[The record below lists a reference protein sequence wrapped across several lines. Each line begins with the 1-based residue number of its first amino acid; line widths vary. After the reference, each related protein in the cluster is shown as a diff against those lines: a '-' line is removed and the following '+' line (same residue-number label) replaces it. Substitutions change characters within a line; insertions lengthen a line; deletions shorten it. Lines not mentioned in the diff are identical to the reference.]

1 MLNKSNE
8 IIFFRL
14 TAIERKVME
23 DFEKYVSMFIKK
35 VGVDHRYASFD
46 FCYSYFYRTHVLNMG
61 ENEDKEKSCMVL
73 WSYLASWGMLRGS
86 SHLLQKSPAYL
97 LDLIDYIRTIYE
109 DAIKIDVD
117 SYNDETITKLIDIY
131 KNVESRLAIPNKFK
145 PSVTLVTKIM
155 LGVFANV
162 PAYDQYVKKAFG
174 INTFNKKSLKVIV
187 EYYNEYNK
195 DGAVDQLAEMQDVL
209 VFPNIEG
216 VELTYTKAK
225 IIDMYG
231 FQKGISEE

>member
-46 FCYSYFYRTHVLNMG
+46 FCYSYFYRVHVLNSG
-61 ENEDKEKSCMVL
+61 KKEDKEKSCMVL

-86 SHLLQKSPAYL
+86 SKLLQKSPAYL
-97 LDLIDYIRTIYE
+97 LSLIDYIGEIYD

-117 SYNDETITKLIDIY
+117 SYNDENIAKLICMY
-131 KNVESRLAIPNKFK
+131 KNIEHRLEIPNKFK

-195 DGAVDQLAEMQDVL
+195 DGAVDKLAEVQEVL

>member
-14 TAIERKVME
+14 TSIKRKVME
-23 DFEKYVSMFIKK
+23 DFGKYVSMFIKK
-35 VGVDHRYASFD
+35 VGVEHRYASFD
-46 FCYSYFYRTHVLNMG
+46 FCYSYFYRTHVLNKD

-97 LDLIDYIRTIYE
+97 LDLIDYIGTIYE

-117 SYNDETITKLIDIY
+117 SYNDETIAKLIDIY
-131 KNVESRLAIPNKFK
+131 KNIESRLEIPNKFK

-162 PAYDQYVKKAFG
+162 PAFDRYVKNAFG
-174 INTFNKKSLKVIV
+174 VNVFNGNSLKKIERVYNKEKVIV
-187 EYYNEYNK
+187 DK
-195 DGAVDQLAEMQDVL
+195 LANMQKVL
-209 VFPNIEG
+209 VFPAAKG
-216 VELTYTKAK
+216 VEFTYTKAK

-231 FQKGISEE
+231 FQQGISRE